1 MKPHWEQVYAA
12 KAAHSVS
19 WFQER
24 AACSLRLIR
33 TAACERGA
41 AIIDV
46 GGGASTL
53 IDDLLAED
61 YDRVSVLDISPSAL
75 AAAQRRLGERAGRVQ
90 WLEADIMRAELPSR
104 HFDVW
109 HDRAVFHFLTTP
121 EARAAYLAV
130 VAHAVKPGG
139 HVIIATFAEDGP
151 EQCSGLPVVRYGAE
165 SLHAEFGA
173 GFALL
178 HHEREAHRT
187 PFGTVQPFVYCHFRK
202 LAP

>member
-33 TAACERGA
+33 TAACGRGA

-90 WLEADIMRAELPSR
+90 WLEADIMRADLPSR

-151 EQCSGLPVVRYGAE
+151 EQCSGLPVVRYDADSLAREVGENFELLE
-165 SLHAEFGA
+165 SCGETHV
-173 GFALL
+173 
-178 HHEREAHRT
+178 T
-187 PFGTVQPFVYCHFRK
+187 PGGGKQSFSYCRFRRR
-202 LAP
+202 

>member
-24 AACSLRLIR
+24 AACSLQLIC
-33 TAACERGA
+33 ASGA
-41 AIIDV
+41 GREADIIDV

-53 IDDLLAED
+53 IDDLLAAG
-61 YDRVSVLDISPSAL
+61 YSRVSVLDISSAAL
-75 AAAQRRLGERAGRVQ
+75 AAAQRRLGEHSGCVR
-90 WLEADIMRAELPSR
+90 WLEADIMRADLPSR

-139 HVIIATFAEDGP
+139 DAIIATFAEDGP
-151 EQCSGLPVVRYGAE
+151 EQCSGLPVVRYSAE
-165 SLHAEFGA
+165 SLHAEFGV

-178 HHEREAHRT
+178 HHEREAHLT

-202 LAP
+202 LAS

>member
-12 KAAHSVS
+12 KAAHSVG

-24 AACSLRLIR
+24 AACSLQLIC
-33 TAACERGA
+33 ASGA
-41 AIIDV
+41 GREADIIDV

-53 IDDLLAED
+53 IDDLLAAG
-61 YDRVSVLDISPSAL
+61 YSRVSVLDISSAAL
-75 AAAQRRLGERAGRVQ
+75 AAAQRRLGERSGRVR
-90 WLEADIMRAELPSR
+90 WLEADITQAELPSR
-104 HFDVW
+104 HFDLW
-109 HDRAVFHFLTTP
+109 HDRAVFHFLAAP
-121 EARAAYLAV
+121 EARAAYIA
-130 VAHAVKPGG
+130 AISHAVKPGG
-139 HVIIATFAEDGP
+139 HVIIATFAENGP
-151 EQCSGLPVVRYGAE
+151 EQCSGLPVIRYSAE

-178 HHEREAHRT
+178 HHEQEAHHT